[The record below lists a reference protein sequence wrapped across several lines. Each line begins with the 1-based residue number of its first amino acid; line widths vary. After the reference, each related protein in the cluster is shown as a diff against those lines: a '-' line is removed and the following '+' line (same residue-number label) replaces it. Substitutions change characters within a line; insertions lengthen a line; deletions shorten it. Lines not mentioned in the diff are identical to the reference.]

1 MLLDHAGFT
10 GAPYADADA
19 LVANAIAAAL
29 APPPPVDLCKWTEA
43 NIIFDANEPFPGP
56 YDLARFPFFRR
67 ILNVLGPEHPAREIT
82 LRKSAQIGGTILG
95 DAFLLGWLDLCPSIL
110 MCVQPTLPQGRT
122 WVNNKIKPH
131 VRKSPGLQA
140 ILSFD
145 NPRDGKATELLF
157 ERLDARGTVI
167 VTGANSAASLSQHTV
182 KAQLQDDLS
191 KWQNNDAGDPETQ
204 ADSRSRAFED
214 AKIFKV
220 GTPMEEGNCRTNRN
234 FLAGTQE
241 HYHVACRQCGHLQPL
256 EWPNMQANIDAA
268 LADGKGAAQG
278 AFFTCAANG
287 CIIEERDR
295 AWMVDP
301 ENGADWV
308 AHNPQAKRLSFHLW
322 AVYAPLTSW
331 GRLAEDYQAAKG
343 DQAKERT
350 FLNDGVGLP
359 AKTAGEAPNRELLF
373 ERGEASSF
381 KRGVVAAG
389 YYYLFAG
396 IDIQQ
401 NRVEIGIWAFGP
413 DLRRQPVD
421 HIIIDGFIS
430 NAETRKACDDVLAR
444 KYPDSWGKPLPIE
457 FTAVDVGF
465 ERQQVLDWIKTY
477 PPSRVAPIVGAK
489 DDNAPSMGLH
499 QTREATANGKRVK
512 AERIVYQVGGGA
524 LKAFLYGDLRKGDP
538 LSRGFVA
545 LGQGFPREWYEQ
557 LTAEVRVE
565 VEDKRHRKVWRWDR
579 LSGLRNEVLDCA
591 VYAHWAAEMRG
602 WKRLTPDRW
611 AAIAAEQDGPRD
623 SAQGDLLDPSLV
635 ATAPRAAA
643 PAAMVPVAP
652 AAVDVDDYWKG
663 L

>member
-1 MLLDHAGFT
+1 MLFDHGGFT
-10 GAPYADADA
+10 SPPYVDAEG
-19 LVANAIAAAL
+19 LVADAIAAAL
-29 APPPPVDLCKWTEA
+29 RPAPPVDLCAWTER

-56 YDLARFPFFRR
+56 YDLNRFPFFRR
-67 ILNVLGPEHPAREIT
+67 PLEVLSPEHPAREVSF
-82 LRKSAQIGGTILG
+82 RKSAQIGGTILG

-220 GTPMEEGNCRTNRN
+220 GTPMEEGNCRINRN

-268 LADGKGAAQG
+268 LADGKPAAAG
-278 AFFTCAANG
+278 AFFTCASGNG
-287 CIIEERDR
+287 CVIEERDR

-301 ENGADWV
+301 ANGAKWV
-308 AHNPQAKRLSFHLW
+308 AHNPEAERISFHLW

-331 GRLAEDYQAAKG
+331 GRLAGDYASAKG

-359 AKTAGEAPNRELLF
+359 AKTTGEAPSYELLQS
-373 ERGEASSF
+373 RGDASEF
-381 KRGVVAAG
+381 RRGIVAAG

-396 IDIQQ
+396 VDIQLD
-401 NRVEIGIWAFGP
+401 RVEIGIWAFGP
-413 DLRRQPVD
+413 ELRRQPID
-421 HIIIDGFIS
+421 HVVVPGFIGET
-430 NAETRKACDDVLAR
+430 ETRKALNDVLAR
-444 KYPDSWGKPLPIE
+444 KYPDSWGKPLAIE
-457 FTAVDVGF
+457 HTAVDVGF
-465 ERQQVLDWIKTY
+465 ERQQVLDWIKTH
-477 PPSRVAPIVGAK
+477 PPSRVSPIVGSK
-489 DDNAPSMGLH
+489 NDNAPAMGLH
-499 QTREATANGKRVK
+499 QTREVAANGKRVK
-512 AERIVYQVGGGA
+512 AERIVFEVGGGA

-538 LSRGFVA
+538 LARGFVA
-545 LGQGFPREWYEQ
+545 LGQGFPLEWYEQ
-557 LTAEVRVE
+557 LTAEVRRE
-565 VEDKRHRKVWRWDR
+565 VEDRRHRKVWRWDR
-579 LSGLRNEVLDCA
+579 LSGRRNEVLDCA
-591 VYAHWAAEMRG
+591 VYAHWAAEKLG
-602 WKRLTPDRW
+602 WKRLTADRW
-611 AAIAAEQDGPRD
+611 QAIAAEMDGPRD
-623 SAQGDLLDPSLV
+623 PAQGDLLDPALPAV
-635 ATAPRAAA
+635 APRATVAQ
-643 PAAMVPVAP
+643 VRPV
-652 AAVDVDDYWKG
+652 VDAEDDYWDRA
-663 L
+663 

>member
-1 MLLDHAGFT
+1 MLQDHAGFT
-10 GAPYADADA
+10 SAPYADAEV
-19 LVANAIAAAL
+19 LVADAIALAL
-29 APPPPVDLCKWTEA
+29 QPSPPVDLAAWTEQ

-56 YDLARFPFFRR
+56 YRLERFPFFRR
-67 ILNVLGPEHPAREIT
+67 MLEVLSPEHPAREVS

-204 ADSRSRAFED
+204 ADSRSRAYED

-220 GTPMEEGNCRTNRN
+220 GTPMEEGNCRINRN

-256 EWPNMQANIDAA
+256 DWPAMQPNIDAA
-268 LADGKGAAQG
+268 LARGEPAAKG
-278 AFFTCAANG
+278 AFFTCQSGNG
-287 CIIEERDR
+287 CLIEEKDR

-301 ENGADWV
+301 ANGAAWV
-308 AHNPQAKRLSFHLW
+308 AHNPEAKRISFHLW

-331 GRLAEDYQAAKG
+331 GRIAEDYAAAKG

-359 AKTAGEAPNRELLF
+359 AKTAGEAPSYELLK
-373 ERGEASSF
+373 ERGDASDF
-381 KRGVVAAG
+381 KRGTVGPG
-389 YYYLFAG
+389 YYYPFAG
-396 IDIQQ
+396 VDIQAD
-401 NRVEIGIWAFGP
+401 RVEIGVWAFGP
-413 DLRRQPVD
+413 DLRRQPID
-421 HIIIDGFIS
+421 HVVVPGFIGT
-430 NAETRKACDDVLAR
+430 AETRKACDEVLAR
-444 KYPDSWGKPLPIE
+444 KWPDSWGKPVGIE
-457 FTAVDVGF
+457 HTAVDVGF
-465 ERQQVLDWIKTY
+465 ERQQVLDWIKTH
-477 PPSRVAPIVGAK
+477 PPSRVSPIVGSRN
-489 DDNAPSMGLH
+489 DNAPALGLH
-499 QTREATANGKRVK
+499 QTREATISGKRVK
-512 AERIVYQVGGGA
+512 AERIVYEVGGGA

-538 LSRGFVA
+538 LSRGFIA
-545 LGQGFPREWYEQ
+545 LGREFPLEWYEQ

-565 VEDKRHRKVWRWDR
+565 VEDRRHRKVWRWDR
-579 LSGLRNEVLDCA
+579 LKGRHNEVLDCA

-602 WKRLTPDRW
+602 WKRLTADRW
-611 AAIAAEQDGPRD
+611 AAIAAELDGPRD
-623 SAQGDLLDPSLV
+623 AAQGDLLNLNLV
-635 ATAPRAAA
+635 TTAPRLA
-643 PAAMVPVAP
+643 PVPSVRPDIDVA
-652 AAVDVDDYWKG
+652 DNYWKD
-663 L
+663 